1 MLDKSDLQKRVI
13 KIFQENPIVQIA
25 CHKAGVSRSTFYRWQ
40 QEDIE
45 FKKTCVKALKIG
57 LDIAND
63 AVESVLLRKARE
75 GDMRAIPYWLNT
87 NSKKYKGSLRGYNE
101 QHFIVLRE
109 LNEKK
114 QAYDTLIEKETND
127 LIELFNVVKKSPQFE
142 KLNTSTEKYLES
154 LISA

>member
-1 MLDKSDLQKRVI
+1 MKDKQESQKKII
-13 KIFQENPIVQIA
+13 KLFQENPIAQIA
-25 CHKAGVSRSTFYRWQ
+25 CYKAGVARSTFYRWR
-40 QEDIE
+40 QEDDE
-45 FKKTCVKALKIG
+45 FRKTCVKALKIG

-87 NSKKYKGSLRGYNE
+87 NSKKYKSSLRGYNE

-114 QAYDTLIEKETND
+114 QAYDNLIEKETND
-127 LIELFNVVKKSPQFE
+127 LIELFNVIKKSPQFE
-142 KLNTSTEKYLES
+142 KLNTSTEKYLEG